1 MPTVDLNGVCL
12 EYIEQGQ
19 GDPLVLVH
27 GSLLDFRYWHFQMK
41 PFSQQYR
48 TIAYSRRYHYPNV
61 WVGDGRD
68 YSAKLHAEDLAALLR
83 GLRLGPVHLVAS
95 SYGAYTA
102 LFLSIKYP
110 ALVQKLVLAE
120 PPILP
125 WLQNIPGG
133 PPLVAKFMKNAWE
146 PARQA
151 FERGNLEKGV
161 RLFVS
166 GVVGQDAFDA
176 FPPPVQRMML
186 DNAEE
191 MKAEILAPDC
201 FPSLAHEDVAQ
212 IQAPTLLLTGE
223 HSPKMFHLITDD
235 LERSLPNNE
244 RRTIP
249 DASHALAAGNPKA
262 YNQLVLTFL
271 AKE

>member
-1 MPTVDLNGVCL
+1 MPTVDLNGVRL

-19 GDPLVLVH
+19 GDPIVLVH
-27 GSLLDFRYWHFQMK
+27 GSLCDFRYWHFQMK
-41 PFSQQYR
+41 PFSQHYR
-48 TIAYSRRYHYPNV
+48 TIAYSRRYHYPNN

-83 GLRLGPVHLVAS
+83 GHGLGPVHLVAS

-110 ALVQKLVLAE
+110 ALVQKLVLTE

-151 FERGNLEKGV
+151 FDSSDLEKGV
-161 RLFVS
+161 RLFIS
-166 GVVGQDAFDA
+166 GVIGQGAFDTL
-176 FPPPVQRMML
+176 PPPVQHMML
-186 DNAEE
+186 DNAEQ
-191 MKAEILAPDC
+191 MKAETLAPDNW
-201 FPSLAHEDVAQ
+201 PSLARAEVGQ

-223 HSPKMFHLITDD
+223 HSPKMFLLIVDE
-235 LERSLPNNE
+235 LERSLPNTE
-244 RRTIP
+244 RKTIP

-262 YNQLVLTFL
+262 YNETVLTFL

>member
-1 MPTVDLNGVCL
+1 MPSVNLNGVRL
-12 EYIEQGQ
+12 EYVEQGQ

-27 GSLLDFRYWHFQMK
+27 GSLCDFRYWHFQMK
-41 PFSQQYR
+41 PFSQHYR

-68 YSAKLHAEDLAALLR
+68 YSAILHAEDLAVLLR
-83 GLRLGPVHLVAS
+83 GLGLDQVHLVAA

-110 ALVQKLVLAE
+110 DLVKKLVLAE

-125 WLQNIPGG
+125 WLQNIHGG
-133 PPLVAKFMKNAWE
+133 QPIVSKFMKNAWK

-151 FERGNLEKGV
+151 FESGDLERGV
-161 RLFVS
+161 RFFVS
-166 GVVGQDAFDA
+166 GVVGQGAFDT
-176 FPPPVQRMML
+176 FPPPVQQMML

-191 MKAEILAPDC
+191 MKAETLASEC
-201 FPSLAHEDVAQ
+201 FPSLGRVEVGQ

-223 HSPKMFHLITDD
+223 YSPKMFLLIMDE
-235 LERSLPNNE
+235 LKRSLPNSK
-244 RRTIP
+244 RKTIP
-249 DASHALAAGNPKA
+249 DASHALAAGNPKV
-262 YNQLVLTFL
+262 YNETVLTFL
-271 AKE
+271 AEE

>member
-1 MPTVDLNGVCL
+1 MSTVDLNGVRL
-12 EYIEQGQ
+12 EYVEQGQ

-27 GSLLDFRYWHFQMK
+27 GSLCDFRYWHFQME
-41 PFSQQYR
+41 PFSQKYR

-68 YSAKLHAEDLAALLR
+68 YSAKLHAEDLAAILR
-83 GLRLGPVHLVAS
+83 GLGLGPVHLVAA

-110 ALVQKLVLAE
+110 TLVQKLVLAE
-120 PPILP
+120 PPILQ
-125 WLQNIPGG
+125 WLQNIPGA
-133 PPLVAKFMKNAWE
+133 PPLAAKFIKNAWE

-151 FERGNLEKGV
+151 FGSGDLEKGV

-166 GVVGQDAFDA
+166 GVVGQGAFDTL
-176 FPPPVQRMML
+176 PPPVQHMML

-191 MKAEILAPDC
+191 MKAETLAPDYL
-201 FPSLAHEDVAQ
+201 PSLTREEVGQ

-223 HSPKMFHLITDD
+223 HSPKMFLLIMDE
-235 LERSLPNNE
+235 LERFLPNNE

-262 YNQLVLTFL
+262 YNQTVLAFL